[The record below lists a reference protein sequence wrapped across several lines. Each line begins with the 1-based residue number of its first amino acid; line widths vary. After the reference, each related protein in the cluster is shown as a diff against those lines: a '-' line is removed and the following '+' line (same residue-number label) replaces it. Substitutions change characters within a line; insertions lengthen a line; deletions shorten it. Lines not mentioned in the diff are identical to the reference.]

1 MSTVA
6 EYYSTIAA
14 IATAQGLGGIG
25 IIRVSGE
32 QAYEICAKVF
42 KPADSSDIQTA
53 KGYTAKYGHVYY
65 EGNIVDE
72 AIALFFRAPKS
83 YTGEDVVELQCHGGS
98 YVLSLVLRSLID
110 AGARHAQAGEFTR
123 RAFEN
128 NRISLT
134 KAEAVM
140 DIINASNSASLQ
152 QAVAASEGRTAAQI
166 SEILS
171 EMTTI
176 TAQLAVWAD
185 FPEDDVPAVDTE
197 NLKVQLYQ
205 LETKLSDIISRS
217 ELGLISREGVATV
230 IAGRPN
236 VGKSSL
242 MNMLAGCERCIV
254 TDIPGTTRDVVEE
267 KINVGGT
274 ILKLS
279 DTAGLR
285 ETGDVVE
292 AIGVKEAKK
301 RIENAQLVL
310 AVFDGSEELTNED
323 TELLDMLQNR
333 MAIAIINKTDKKQKI
348 DDKYISN
355 KNVQIVYISAKNNEG
370 LSALEDAVK
379 QTLGTAAIDVI
390 SSALANERQIDA
402 ARRALENLR
411 TARADFEIGM
421 TLDAVTVG
429 MENAISALLEL
440 TGESVSEKVLDE
452 LFSKFCVGK

>member
-1 MSTVA
+1 MA

-32 QAYEICAKVF
+32 QAYEICSRVF
-42 KPADSSDIQTA
+42 KAADSSEIQTA

-65 EGNIVDE
+65 NGEIVDE

-98 YVLSLVLRSLID
+98 YVLSLILRAVIE
-110 AGARHAQAGEFTR
+110 AGARHAYAGEFTR

-140 DIINASNSASLQ
+140 DIINASNSEALR
-152 QAVAASEGRTAAQI
+152 QAVSASEGRTAQMI
-166 SEILS
+166 SDILS
-171 EMTTI
+171 EMTEL

-197 NLKVQLYQ
+197 NLKIKLFQI
-205 LETKLSDIISRS
+205 ETKLHNIINRS
-217 ELGLISREGVATV
+217 ELGIISREGVATV

-274 ILKLS
+274 VLKLS
-279 DTAGLR
+279 DTAGLH
-285 ETGDVVE
+285 ETGDIVE
-292 AIGVKEAKK
+292 AIGIKEAKK

-310 AVFDGSEELTNED
+310 AVFDGSEKLTDED
-323 TELLDMLQNR
+323 IELLDMLENR
-333 MAIAIINKTDKKQKI
+333 MAIAIINKTDKNQTIDVQYIQNKKI
-348 DDKYISN
+348 
-355 KNVQIVYISAKNNEG
+355 QIVYISAKNNEG
-370 LSALEDAVK
+370 LEALEAAIK
-379 QTLGTAAIDVI
+379 NALGTYSIDVT
-390 SSALANERQIDA
+390 SASLANERQLDA
-402 ARRALENLR
+402 ARRAYSSLQS
-411 TARADFEIGM
+411 AREDFEMGM

-429 MENAISALLEL
+429 MENAIDALLEL
-440 TGESVSEKVLDE
+440 TGENVSDRVLDE

>member
-1 MSTVA
+1 MA
-6 EYYSTIAA
+6 EFYSTIAA

-32 QAYEICAKVF
+32 QAYEVASKVF
-42 KPADSSDIQTA
+42 KAADGSDIQTA
-53 KGYTAKYGHVYY
+53 KGYTAKYGQVYY
-65 EGNIVDE
+65 KGSVVDE

-98 YVLSLVLRSLID
+98 YVLSLVLRALIK
-110 AGARHAQAGEFTR
+110 AGARHAEPGEFTR

-128 NRISLT
+128 DRISLT

-140 DIINASNSASLQ
+140 DMINASNEVSLR
-152 QAVAASEGRTAAQI
+152 QAIAASEGRTAAQI
-166 SEILS
+166 KEILS
-171 EMTTI
+171 EMTSI
-176 TAQLAVWAD
+176 TAQLSVWAD

-197 NLKVQLYQ
+197 NLKIQLYQ
-205 LETKLSDIISRS
+205 LDTKLSKMISQS

-274 ILKLS
+274 VLRLS

-285 ETGDVVE
+285 ETGDIVE
-292 AIGVKEAKK
+292 AIGVAEAKK

-310 AVFDGSEELTNED
+310 AVFDGSEELTEED
-323 TELLDMLQNR
+323 KELVEMLKNR
-333 MAIAIINKTDKKQKI
+333 MAIAIINKSDKEQKI
-348 DDKYISN
+348 NEKYILNN
-355 KNVQIVYISAKNNEG
+355 KLQVVYISAKHNQGIEE
-370 LSALEDAVK
+370 LERAIK
-379 QTLGTAAIDVI
+379 QTLGTALIDV
-390 SSALANERQIDA
+390 SSTALANERQLSA
-402 ARRALENLR
+402 ARRALESLQM
-411 TARADFEIGM
+411 ARQDFEFGM

-452 LFSKFCVGK
+452 VFSKFCVGK

>member
-1 MSTVA
+1 MA

-32 QAYEICAKVF
+32 QAYEICSRVF
-42 KPADSSDIQTA
+42 KAADSSEIQTA

-65 EGNIVDE
+65 NGKIVDE

-83 YTGEDVVELQCHGGS
+83 YTGENVVELQCHGGS
-98 YVLSLVLRSLID
+98 YVLSLILRAVIE
-110 AGARHAQAGEFTR
+110 AGARHAHAGEFTR

-140 DIINASNSASLQ
+140 DIINASNSEALR
-152 QAVAASEGRTAAQI
+152 QAVSASEGRTAQMI
-166 SEILS
+166 SDILS
-171 EMTTI
+171 EMTEL

-197 NLKVQLYQ
+197 NLKIKLFQT
-205 LETKLSDIISRS
+205 ETKLHDIISRS
-217 ELGLISREGVATV
+217 ELGIISREGVATV

-285 ETGDVVE
+285 ETGDIVE

-310 AVFDGSEELTNED
+310 AVFDGSEKLTDED
-323 TELLDMLQNR
+323 TELLDMLENR
-333 MAIAIINKTDKKQKI
+333 MAIAIINKSDKNQTIDVQYILNKKI
-348 DDKYISN
+348 
-355 KNVQIVYISAKNNEG
+355 QIVYISAKNNEG
-370 LSALEDAVK
+370 LEALEAAIK
-379 QTLGTAAIDVI
+379 NALGTSSIDVT
-390 SSALANERQIDA
+390 SASLANERQLDA
-402 ARRALENLR
+402 ARRAYSSLQS
-411 TARADFEIGM
+411 AREDFEMGM

-429 MENAISALLEL
+429 MENAIDALLEL
-440 TGESVSEKVLDE
+440 TGENVSDRVLDE

>member
-1 MSTVA
+1 MA

-25 IIRVSGE
+25 IIRVSGDK
-32 QAYEICAKVF
+32 AYEICSKVF
-42 KPADSSDIQTA
+42 KSADGSDIQTA
-53 KGYTAKYGHVYY
+53 RGYTAKFGYVYS
-65 EGNIVDE
+65 EGNVVDE

-98 YVLSLVLRSLID
+98 YVLSLILRALID
-110 AGARHAQAGEFTR
+110 AGASYAQPGEFTR

-128 NRISLT
+128 SRISLT

-140 DIINASNSASLQ
+140 DIINASNNVSLR
-152 QAVAASEGRTAAQI
+152 QAMAASEGRTAAQI
-166 SEILS
+166 REILS
-171 EMTTI
+171 EMTSI

-197 NLKVQLYQ
+197 NLKIQLYQ
-205 LETKLSDIISRS
+205 LDTKLTNIISQS
-217 ELGLISREGVATV
+217 ELGIISREGVATV

-254 TDIPGTTRDVVEE
+254 TDIPGTTRDVIEE

-274 ILKLS
+274 ILRIS

-285 ETGDVVE
+285 ETGDIVE

-310 AVFDGSEELTNED
+310 AVFDGSEELTEDD
-323 TELLDMLQNR
+323 TELLDMLESR
-333 MAIAIINKTDKKQKI
+333 IAIAIINKSDKEQKINERYIKDKKL
-348 DDKYISN
+348 
-355 KNVQIVYISAKNNEG
+355 QIVYISAKNNEG
-370 LSALEDAVK
+370 LEELENAIK
-379 QTLGTAAIDVI
+379 HILGTTSIDVT
-390 SSALANERQIDA
+390 STALANERQLDA
-402 ARRALENLR
+402 ARRALENLQM
-411 TARADFEIGM
+411 AKQDFEFGM

-452 LFSKFCVGK
+452 VFSKFCVGK

>member
-1 MSTVA
+1 MA

-25 IIRVSGE
+25 IIRISGDK
-32 QAYEICAKVF
+32 AYDVCSKVF

-53 KGYTAKYGHVYY
+53 KGYTAKFGHVYY
-65 EGNIVDE
+65 DGNEADE
-72 AIALFFRAPKS
+72 AVALFFRAPRS

-98 YVLSLVLRSLID
+98 YVLSLVLRAVIE
-110 AGARHAQAGEFTR
+110 AGASHAKPGEFTR

-140 DIINASNSASLQ
+140 DIINASNSASLR
-152 QAVAASEGRTAAQI
+152 QAVAASEGRTAAKI
-166 SEILS
+166 KEILS
-171 EMTTI
+171 EMTSI

-185 FPEDDVPAVDTE
+185 FPEDDVPAVDAE
-197 NLKVQLYQ
+197 NLKEQLYQ
-205 LETKLSDIISRS
+205 LETKLTEIINQS
-217 ELGLISREGVATV
+217 ELGIVSREGVSTV

-267 KINVGGT
+267 KINLGGT
-274 ILKLS
+274 VLKLS

-301 RIENAQLVL
+301 RIENAQLIL
-310 AVFDGSEELTNED
+310 AVFDGSEKLTAEDKELV
-323 TELLDMLQNR
+323 DMLKNR
-333 MAIAIINKTDKKQKI
+333 MAIAIINKSDKKQEI
-348 DDKYISN
+348 DEEYIRNN
-355 KNVQIVYISAKNNEG
+355 KLQIVYISAKNNEG
-370 LSALEDAVK
+370 LKELEGAVK
-379 QTLGTAAIDVI
+379 QIIGTAAIDVT
-390 SSALANERQIDA
+390 STALANERQLDA
-402 ARRALENLR
+402 ARTALENLK
-411 TARADFEIGM
+411 TARQDFELGM

-429 MENAISALLEL
+429 MENAIDALLEL
-440 TGESVSEKVLDE
+440 TGESVSEKILDE
-452 LFSKFCVGK
+452 VFSKFCVGK

>member
-1 MSTVA
+1 MA

-32 QAYEICAKVF
+32 QAYEICLRVF
-42 KPADSSDIQTA
+42 KAADSSEIQTA

-65 EGNIVDE
+65 NGEIVDE

-98 YVLSLVLRSLID
+98 YVLSLILRAVIE
-110 AGARHAQAGEFTR
+110 AGARHAHAGEFTR

-140 DIINASNSASLQ
+140 DIINASNSEALR
-152 QAVAASEGRTAAQI
+152 QAVSASEGRTAQMI
-166 SEILS
+166 SDILS
-171 EMTTI
+171 EMTEL

-197 NLKVQLYQ
+197 NLKIKLFQI
-205 LETKLSDIISRS
+205 ETKLHNIISRS
-217 ELGLISREGVATV
+217 ELGIISREGVATV

-274 ILKLS
+274 VLKLS
-279 DTAGLR
+279 DTAGLH
-285 ETGDVVE
+285 ETGDIVE
-292 AIGVKEAKK
+292 AIGIKEAKK

-310 AVFDGSEELTNED
+310 AVFDGSEKLTDED
-323 TELLDMLQNR
+323 IELLDMLENR
-333 MAIAIINKTDKKQKI
+333 MAIAIINKTDKNQTIDVQYIQNKKI
-348 DDKYISN
+348 
-355 KNVQIVYISAKNNEG
+355 QIVYISAKNNEG
-370 LSALEDAVK
+370 LEALEAAIK
-379 QTLGTAAIDVI
+379 NALGTSSIDVT
-390 SSALANERQIDA
+390 SASLANERQLDA
-402 ARRALENLR
+402 ARRAYSSLQS
-411 TARADFEIGM
+411 AREDFEMGM

-429 MENAISALLEL
+429 MENAIDALLEL
-440 TGESVSEKVLDE
+440 TGENVSDRVLDE

>member
-1 MSTVA
+1 MA
-6 EYYSTIAA
+6 EFYSTIAA

-32 QAYEICAKVF
+32 QAYEVCSKVF

-65 EGNIVDE
+65 KGSAVDE

-83 YTGEDVVELQCHGGS
+83 YTGEDVIELQCHGGS
-98 YVLSLVLRSLID
+98 YVLSLVLRALIE
-110 AGARHAQAGEFTR
+110 AGARHAEPGEFTR

-140 DIINASNSASLQ
+140 DIINASSEVSLR

-166 SEILS
+166 KEILS
-171 EMTTI
+171 EMTSI
-176 TAQLAVWAD
+176 TAELSVWAD

-197 NLKVQLYQ
+197 KLKIQLYQ
-205 LETKLSDIISRS
+205 LETKLSKIISQS

-274 ILKLS
+274 VLRLS

-285 ETGDVVE
+285 ETGDIVE
-292 AIGVKEAKK
+292 AIGVAEAKK

-310 AVFDGSEELTNED
+310 AVFDGSEELTEED
-323 TELLDMLQNR
+323 KELIEMLKNR
-333 MAIAIINKTDKKQKI
+333 MAIAIINKSDKEQNI
-348 DDKYISN
+348 NEEYITN
-355 KNVQIVYISAKNNEG
+355 GKLQVVYISAKNNEG
-370 LSALEDAVK
+370 IEELERAIK
-379 QTLGTAAIDVI
+379 LTLGTTSIDV
-390 SSALANERQIDA
+390 SSTALANERQLSA
-402 ARRALENLR
+402 ARRALDNLQ
-411 TARADFEIGM
+411 TARQDFEYGM

-440 TGESVSEKVLDE
+440 TGESVSDKVLHE
-452 LFSKFCVGK
+452 VFSKFCVGK

>member
-1 MSTVA
+1 MAELYGTVA
-6 EYYSTIAA
+6 AV
-14 IATAQGLGGIG
+14 ATAQGLGGIG

-32 QAYEICAKVF
+32 QAYEISAKVF
-42 KPADSSDIQTA
+42 HPADGSDIQTA
-53 KGYTAKYGHVYY
+53 KGYTAKFGHAYY
-65 EGNIVDE
+65 EGEIVDE
-72 AIALFFRAPKS
+72 VIALFFRAPRS

-98 YVLSLVLRSLID
+98 YVLSLVLRALID
-110 AGARHAQAGEFTR
+110 AGARHAQPGEFTR

-140 DIINASNSASLQ
+140 DIINASNNMSLR
-152 QAVAASEGRTAAQI
+152 QAVSAAEGRTAAQI
-166 SEILS
+166 KELLS
-171 EMTTI
+171 EMTSI

-197 NLKVQLYQ
+197 NLKEQLYQ
-205 LETKLSDIISRS
+205 LETKLEKIIDQS
-217 ELGLISREGVATV
+217 ELGLISREGVSTV

-267 KINVGGT
+267 KINLGGT
-274 ILKLS
+274 VLRLS

-310 AVFDGSEELTNED
+310 AVFDGSEELTDED
-323 TELLDMLQNR
+323 TSLVESLENR
-333 MAIAIINKTDKKQKI
+333 MAVAIINKTDKEQKI
-348 DDKYISN
+348 NEKYITD
-355 KNVQIVYISAKNNEG
+355 KKLPIVYISAKNNEG
-370 LSALEDAVK
+370 LEALERTVK
-379 QTLGTAAIDVI
+379 EILGTAAIDV
-390 SSALANERQIDA
+390 SSTALANERQLDA

-411 TARADFEIGM
+411 AAREDFEMGM

-452 LFSKFCVGK
+452 VFSRFCVGK

>member
-1 MSTVA
+1 MT

-32 QAYEICAKVF
+32 QAYEICSKVF
-42 KPADSSDIQTA
+42 RAADSSDIQTA
-53 KGYTAKYGHVYY
+53 KGYTAKYGHVHYNG
-65 EGNIVDE
+65 EVIDE
-72 AIALFFRAPKS
+72 AIALCFRAPKS

-98 YVLSLVLRSLID
+98 YVLSLVLRALID
-110 AGARHAQAGEFTR
+110 AGASHAQAGEFTR

-140 DIINASNSASLQ
+140 DIINASNNESLR
-152 QAVAASEGRTAAQI
+152 QAVAASEGRTALQI
-166 SEILS
+166 KEILS
-171 EMTTI
+171 EMTEI

-185 FPEDDVPAVDTE
+185 FPEDDVPAIDTE
-197 NLKVQLYQ
+197 NLKEQLYQ
-205 LETKLSDIISRS
+205 LETKLTNIIDRS
-217 ELGLISREGVATV
+217 ELGLVSREGVATV

-274 ILKLS
+274 ILRLS

-285 ETGDVVE
+285 ETGDIVE

-310 AVFDGSEELTNED
+310 AVFDGSEELTSED
-323 TELLDMLQNR
+323 NELLDMLKNR
-333 MAIAIINKTDKKQKI
+333 MAIAIINKTDKKLKI
-348 DDKYISN
+348 DEKFIKDKKI
-355 KNVQIVYISAKNNEG
+355 QIVYISAKKNDG
-370 LSALEDAVK
+370 LEALEVAVK
-379 QTLGTAAIDVI
+379 KALGTEAIDVS
-390 SSALANERQIDA
+390 SSALANERQISA
-402 ARRALENLR
+402 ARNALESLK
-411 TARADFEIGM
+411 TARADFEMGM

-429 MENAISALLEL
+429 MENAISSLLEL
-440 TGESVSEKVLDE
+440 TGENVSEKVLDE

>member
-1 MSTVA
+1 MA

-32 QAYEICAKVF
+32 QAYEICSRVF
-42 KPADSSDIQTA
+42 KAADSSEIQTA

-65 EGNIVDE
+65 NGEIVDE

-98 YVLSLVLRSLID
+98 YVLSLILRAVIE
-110 AGARHAQAGEFTR
+110 AGARHAHAGEFTR

-140 DIINASNSASLQ
+140 DIINASNSEALR
-152 QAVAASEGRTAAQI
+152 QAVSASEGRTAQMI
-166 SEILS
+166 SDILS
-171 EMTTI
+171 EMTEL

-197 NLKVQLYQ
+197 NLKIKLFQI
-205 LETKLSDIISRS
+205 ETKLHNIISRS
-217 ELGLISREGVATV
+217 ELGIISREGVATV

-274 ILKLS
+274 VLKLS
-279 DTAGLR
+279 DTAGLH
-285 ETGDVVE
+285 ETGDIVE
-292 AIGVKEAKK
+292 AIGIKEAKK

-310 AVFDGSEELTNED
+310 AVFDGSEKLTDED
-323 TELLDMLQNR
+323 IELLDMLENR
-333 MAIAIINKTDKKQKI
+333 MAIAIINKTDKNQTIDVQYIQNKKI
-348 DDKYISN
+348 
-355 KNVQIVYISAKNNEG
+355 QIVYISAKNNEG
-370 LSALEDAVK
+370 LEALEAAIK
-379 QTLGTAAIDVI
+379 NALGTSSIDVT
-390 SSALANERQIDA
+390 SASLANERQLDA
-402 ARRALENLR
+402 ARRAYSSLQS
-411 TARADFEIGM
+411 AREDFEMGM

-429 MENAISALLEL
+429 MENAIDALLEL
-440 TGESVSEKVLDE
+440 TGENVSDRVLDE

>member
-1 MSTVA
+1 MA

-25 IIRVSGE
+25 IIRVSGDM
-32 QAYEICAKVF
+32 AYEICAKVF
-42 KPADSSDIQTA
+42 KAADSSEIQTA

-65 EGNIVDE
+65 NGEAIDE
-72 AIALFFRAPKS
+72 AVALFFRAPKS

-98 YVLSLVLRSLID
+98 YVLSLVLRAVIE
-110 AGARHAQAGEFTR
+110 AGARHAYAGEFTR

-140 DIINASNSASLQ
+140 DIINASNSEALR
-152 QAVAASEGRTAAQI
+152 QAVAASEGRTAKMI
-166 SEILS
+166 SDTLGKITEL
-171 EMTTI
+171 

-197 NLKVQLYQ
+197 NLKSKLYQ
-205 LETKLSDIISRS
+205 LETNLYELISRS
-217 ELGLISREGVATV
+217 ELGIVSREGVATV

-285 ETGDVVE
+285 ETVDVVE

-310 AVFDGSEELTNED
+310 AVFDGSEDLTNED
-323 TELLDMLQNR
+323 TELLDMLENR
-333 MAIAIINKTDKKQKI
+333 MAIAIINKTDKNTVINTEYITNKKI
-348 DDKYISN
+348 
-355 KNVQIVYISAKNNEG
+355 QIVYISAKNNEG
-370 LSALEDAVK
+370 LEALETAIKTV
-379 QTLGTAAIDVI
+379 LGTSSIDVN
-390 SSALANERQIDA
+390 SASLANERQLDA
-402 ARRALENLR
+402 ARRAYQSLHS
-411 TARADFEIGM
+411 ARLDFEAGM

-429 MENAISALLEL
+429 LENAIEALLEL
-440 TGESVSEKVLDE
+440 TGENVSDKVLDE

>member
-1 MSTVA
+1 MA
-6 EYYSTIAA
+6 EFYSTIAA
-14 IATAQGLGGIG
+14 VATAQGLGGIG

-42 KPADSSDIQTA
+42 KAADGSDIKTA
-53 KGYTAKYGHVYY
+53 KGYTAKYGHMYY

-72 AIALFFRAPKS
+72 AIALFFRAPRS

-98 YVLSLVLRSLID
+98 YVLSLVLRAVIE
-110 AGARHAQAGEFTR
+110 AGASHAQPGEFTR

-140 DIINASNSASLQ
+140 DIINASNNASLR
-152 QAVAASEGRTAAQI
+152 QAVAAAEGRCARQVK
-166 SEILS
+166 EILS
-171 EMTTI
+171 EITGI

-185 FPEDDVPAVDTE
+185 FPEDDVPAVDTK
-197 NLKVQLYQ
+197 NLSSQIYQ
-205 LETKLSDIISRS
+205 LETKLSDIINQS
-217 ELGLISREGVATV
+217 ELGLVSREGVYTV

-267 KINVGGT
+267 KIDLGGT
-274 ILKLS
+274 VLRLS

-310 AVFDGSEELTNED
+310 AVFDGSEELTDED
-323 TELLDMLQNR
+323 KELVEMIENR
-333 MAIAIINKTDKKQKI
+333 MAIAIINKSDKEQKLNEKYLKDKKL
-348 DDKYISN
+348 
-355 KNVQIVYISAKNNEG
+355 QIVYISAKENEG
-370 LSALEDAVK
+370 LEALTKAVK
-379 QTLGTAAIDVI
+379 QTIGTSSIDVT
-390 SSALANERQIDA
+390 SSALSNERQLSA
-402 ARRALENLR
+402 ARLALENLK
-411 TARADFEIGM
+411 TARQDFEFGM

-429 MENAISALLEL
+429 MENAIAALLEL
-440 TGESVSEKVLDE
+440 TGESVSEKVVDE
-452 LFSKFCVGK
+452 IFSKFCVGK

>member
-1 MSTVA
+1 MA
-6 EYYSTIAA
+6 EFYSTIAA
-14 IATAQGLGGIG
+14 ISTAQGLGGIG
-25 IIRVSGE
+25 IIRVSGSE
-32 QAYEICAKVF
+32 AYSVCSKVF
-42 KPADSSDIQTA
+42 RAADSSDIQTA

-65 EGNIVDE
+65 EGEIVDE
-72 AIALFFRAPKS
+72 AIALFFRAPRS

-98 YVLSLVLRSLID
+98 YVLSLILRAVID
-110 AGARHAQAGEFTR
+110 AGARHAQPGEFTR

-140 DIINASNSASLQ
+140 DIINASNNMSLR
-152 QAVAASEGRTAAQI
+152 QAMSASEGRTAAQI
-166 SEILS
+166 KELLS
-171 EMTTI
+171 EMTAI

-197 NLKVQLYQ
+197 NLKIQLYQ
-205 LETKLSDIISRS
+205 LETKLGKIIDQS

-267 KINVGGT
+267 KINLGGT
-274 ILKLS
+274 VLRLS

-310 AVFDGSEELTNED
+310 AVFDGSEELSDED
-323 TELLDMLQNR
+323 IQLIEMLENR
-333 MAIAIINKTDKKQKI
+333 MAVAIINKTDKEQKI
-348 DDKYISN
+348 NEKYITDR
-355 KNVQIVYISAKNNEG
+355 KLPIVYISAKNNEG
-370 LSALEDAVK
+370 LESLERTVREI
-379 QTLGTAAIDVI
+379 LGTAAIDV
-390 SSALANERQIDA
+390 SSTALANERQLDA
-402 ARRALENLR
+402 ARRALENLQAAR
-411 TARADFEIGM
+411 TDFEMGM

-452 LFSKFCVGK
+452 VFSRFCVGK